1 MLEDVKKVDSLKL
14 KSLFWNINGRWRFLK
29 DNQIVKWINNFEI
42 IFISETNF
50 TKGQIFEIPGYKVFH
65 NSFSTVSDS
74 FPRWGIS
81 CFIKQSIVQHIDQVN
96 TDHENH
102 IVITFKGGHKLFG
115 SYIPPSDSIY
125 FSDEY
130 LYGIPNFLT
139 PVDTDKIVIGGGDLN
154 SRIGSYSIPPPS
166 SGEYRDNPDSEKNS
180 NGRQLSLILKSFH
193 AYTLNNL
200 TNMNKVFDGDFTF
213 HKADR
218 KSQNDIIICNLAGL
232 NSCESLDI
240 INIPFNFSDHKPV
253 SVTFNLQIDI
263 DNSFKSDF
271 HGFI

>member
-1 MLEDVKKVDSLKL
+1 MLEDVKKVDLLKL

-29 DNQIVKWINNFEI
+29 DNVIVKWINNFEI

-50 TKGQIFEIPGYKVFH
+50 TKGQMFEIPGYKVFH
-65 NSFSTVSDS
+65 NSFSSVSDM

-96 TDHENH
+96 TDHDNH

-130 LYGIPNFLT
+130 LYGIPNFLS
-139 PVDTDKIVIGGGDLN
+139 PADTGKIVIGGGDLN

-166 SGEYRDNPDSEKNS
+166 SGEYRMNPDSEINS

-193 AYTLNNL
+193 AYALNNL

-232 NSCESLDI
+232 NSCESFDI
-240 INIPFNFSDHKPV
+240 INIPFNF
-253 SVTFNLQIDI
+253 
-263 DNSFKSDF
+263 
-271 HGFI
+271 